1 MSESRNRDNHQE
13 NNQENNQDNN
23 QDNQNKGDSR
33 EDNRDSRGSGP
44 RSGSRSGSRS
54 GLGGGG
60 GRLISGLVD
69 ELSPQELRQ
78 VSVMLSNK
86 LWMRRGELAQL
97 GSRLAQSVLKQASV
111 RL

>member
-1 MSESRNRDNHQE
+1 VSESRNRDNHQE
-13 NNQENNQDNN
+13 NNQENNQE
-23 QDNQNKGDSR
+23 NQNKGDSR

-44 RSGSRSGSRS
+44 RSGSRSGSR
-54 GLGGGG
+54 GGG